1 MKILYAA
8 SNNHSARVQLSRF
21 LKAMQNTEHQ
31 IKVAAYKRSS
41 PKGTNIDWT
50 LDALLNVYK
59 PELLSLDNDNLGIYF
74 EQVKSFAPDLIISD
88 LEYFTSY
95 LAGLMD
101 TTLWQC
107 SSSLVNYA
115 LTRDEKY
122 NLGLFKYYAHSLN
135 RDPLHTAQMLN
146 LIDNSKQNLVYS
158 HYGDTSKP
166 PAIQDNFHWVR
177 PYHQVYKPYP
187 PCRHVVVAGL
197 SENNK
202 QVLDILRQYPDT
214 VVFLESEVEQYNDLY
229 VKDIGIEDEYYCNL
243 RNCNH
248 FVCQGQSCFLADAY
262 YNEQYSIIYPDYDDT
277 DCLINSQLSKKLSI
291 GDVPYHG
298 VDIAAYSTFEM
309 LPPTYNP
316 AIKYLHEWIQ
326 NI

>member
-1 MKILYAA
+1 M
-8 SNNHSARVQLSRF
+8 
-21 LKAMQNTEHQ
+21 
-31 IKVAAYKRSS
+31 
-41 PKGTNIDWT
+41 
-50 LDALLNVYK
+50 
-59 PELLSLDNDNLGIYF
+59 
-74 EQVKSFAPDLIISD
+74 
-88 LEYFTSY
+88 
-95 LAGLMD
+95 
-101 TTLWQC
+101 
-107 SSSLVNYA
+107 
-115 LTRDEKY
+115 
-122 NLGLFKYYAHSLN
+122 
-135 RDPLHTAQMLN
+135 
-146 LIDNSKQNLVYS
+146 
-158 HYGDTSKP
+158 
-166 PAIQDNFHWVR
+166 
-177 PYHQVYKPYP
+177 
-187 PCRHVVVAGL
+187 
-197 SENNK
+197 
-202 QVLDILRQYPDT
+202 
-214 VVFLESEVEQYNDLY
+214 VFLESEVEQYNDLY